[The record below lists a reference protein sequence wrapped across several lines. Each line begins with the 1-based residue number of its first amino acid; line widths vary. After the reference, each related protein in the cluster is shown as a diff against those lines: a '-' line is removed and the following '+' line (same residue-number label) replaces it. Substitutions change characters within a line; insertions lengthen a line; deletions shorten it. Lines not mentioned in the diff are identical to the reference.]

1 MWPAGSLD
9 LRAAMLASRTDTDIV
24 HGKLRNLVRDDGRCE
39 ASFGSPRRSFNV
51 GSMLFRRHVFD
62 RTGPLD
68 ERLRFS
74 EDVDLLVR
82 IVETGVP
89 RLSIDDV
96 CLYYRRHGGGLT
108 GPMIAGERSR
118 AHLASWAHILKRSLD
133 RRRA

>member
-1 MWPAGSLD
+1 MPLLDIDAVNVFYGDFQALSGVSISLEAGDVLALIGANGAGKTTL
-9 LRAAMLASRTDTDIV
+9 LRVISGL
-24 HGKLRNLVRDDGRCE
+24 LRPTSGTMVMEGQDLVRMP
-39 ASFGSPRRSFNV
+39 A
-51 GSMLFRRHVFD
+51 H
-62 RTGPLD
+62 
-68 ERLRFS
+68 
-74 EDVDLLVR
+74 R